1 MVLLREVMNYK
12 RIDEFYQSKKEHIIN
27 FGSFFANR
35 LVSLAFFAF
44 TTSVFINRA
53 GSKEFGIL
61 TMLLL
66 IYNYI
71 SVADLGMGYAVG
83 YRLTRAVS
91 RRNFKYAFKILQH
104 ALPFYMIVGGCASTL
119 IFVFASD
126 ISIFFTK
133 TAGYSFIY
141 KVISFGILPLVID
154 TAVLMIMQSYNKIYL
169 INLSR
174 LIYDIIKAAPLLLVV
189 VLKTDL
195 LEKILTIVVA
205 GSYIK
210 LMMDLYLCYKLI
222 GNLAWLKPVLVFKEL
237 RFNIKYGIPM
247 LLTLIIGMII
257 TSIDK
262 FYITNL
268 MSMEQLAYY
277 SVALEVNVKAWFLI
291 WAVTGSLTTVLIR
304 RNVSNIGTHD
314 IEKLSMASVVV
325 IFVIYYMPL
334 IVFAKEILSL
344 WINRDFA
351 EKSYRITRIL
361 AVASLFYMLYAVKHN
376 VLQASGRFIT
386 ITSIYGIGLTLLLI
400 SLWVLP
406 KYLGV
411 EGVAYSYVLTYAV
424 FFGASVL
431 IMNKIKKPYG
441 ST

>member
-1 MVLLREVMNYK
+1 MGYK
-12 RIDEFYQSKKEHIIN
+12 LIAAYYQSKKEHIIN

-35 LVSLAFFAF
+35 LISLALFAF

-53 GSKEFGIL
+53 GNKEFGIL

-91 RRNFKYAFKILQH
+91 RRNFGYAAKILQH
-104 ALPFYMIVGGCASTL
+104 ALPFYIIVGGCASIL
-119 IFVFASD
+119 IFAFSSE
-126 ISIFFTK
+126 ISMLFTK
-133 TAGYSFIY
+133 TDGYSFVY

-154 TAVLMIMQSYNKIYL
+154 TVVLMVMQSYNKVYL

-174 LIYDIIKAAPLLLVV
+174 LIYDIFRAAPLLLVV
-189 VLKTDL
+189 VFKNDL
-195 LEKILTIVVA
+195 LEKIMIIVVT
-205 GSYIK
+205 GCYIK
-210 LMMDLYLCYKLI
+210 LITDIYLCYKLT
-222 GNLAWLKPVLVFKEL
+222 GNLIWLKPVLVFKEL

-262 FYITNL
+262 FYIANFL
-268 MSMEQLAYY
+268 SMEQLAYY

-304 RNVSNIGTHD
+304 RNVLNISTHD
-314 IEKLSMASVVV
+314 IKRISMVSVVI
-325 IFVIYYMPL
+325 IFVMYYMPL
-334 IVFAKEILSL
+334 IVFAKEILAL

-361 AVASLFYMLYAVKHN
+361 AVASLFYMFYAVKHN
-376 VLQASGRFIT
+376 VLQAGGKFIT
-386 ITSIYGIGLTLLLI
+386 IAGIYCVGLALLLI
-400 SLWVLP
+400 LLLVLP
-406 KYLGV
+406 KYFGA
-411 EGVAYSYVLTYAV
+411 EGVAYSYVLTYAAFV
-424 FFGASVL
+424 GSSVI
-431 IMNKIKKPYG
+431 IMKKTKHIYV
-441 ST
+441 